1 MNVAAE
7 CAIIQPNFEV
17 PDKSDLKPGNPMI
30 FTCRL
35 EFAQIETNSTRVQL
49 EIKLKTSVEHLRPK
63 PGFLV
68 RSAHVLKCADG
79 YLSGLKAAPS
89 GGHRNSLLRCAQ
101 SPALHLL
108 P

>member
-35 EFAQIETNSTRVQL
+35 EFAQIETNSTQVKF
-49 EIKLKTSVEHLRPK
+49 EIELKTPVEHWRP
-63 PGFLV
+63 
-68 RSAHVLKCADG
+68 
-79 YLSGLKAAPS
+79 
-89 GGHRNSLLRCAQ
+89 
-101 SPALHLL
+101 
-108 P
+108 